1 VIRAIYTSPLER
13 AVETAEAIAAP
24 HKIVPAIREDLG
36 EFRFGEWEGRTFEE
50 LNQDSRWRQFNATRS
65 TVRAP
70 GGELMGEVQT
80 RMTRAIENIRREHH
94 DQTVLLVSHAD
105 PLRSL
110 IAQYLQMSLDLILR
124 FDISPASVSILR
136 FVGDCPTVL
145 SLNRT
150 LEISI

>member
-1 VIRAIYTSPLER
+1 M
-13 AVETAEAIAAP
+13 
-24 HKIVPAIREDLG
+24 REDLG